1 MRNIYI
7 FAMSKT
13 TKKLK
18 KKITIAIDGFSS
30 CGKSTLAKALAK
42 KLHYIYADSGAMYRA
57 VTLFFLQN
65 RIDIYDKI
73 QVIAALSDVHIHFE
87 NDTAGQR
94 HTFLNRKDVEDEIRK
109 MYISEFVSKV
119 AAIPEVRRAMVKQQQ
134 EMGKR
139 KGIVMDGRDIGTV
152 VFKDAELK
160 LFLTADPDIRT
171 QRRVSELARKGEIT
185 SAEAVKR
192 NLMERDH
199 IDSTR
204 EDSPLRK
211 AADAIEVDNS
221 TMTEVEQVEIVLTM
235 VKRQL
240 ELLGDA

>member
-1 MRNIYI
+1 
-7 FAMSKT
+7 
-13 TKKLK
+13 
-18 KKITIAIDGFSS
+18 
-30 CGKSTLAKALAK
+30 
-42 KLHYIYADSGAMYRA
+42 
-57 VTLFFLQN
+57 
-65 RIDIYDKI
+65 
-73 QVIAALSDVHIHFE
+73 
-87 NDTAGQR
+87 
-94 HTFLNRKDVEDEIRK
+94 
-109 MYISEFVSKV
+109 
-119 AAIPEVRRAMVKQQQ
+119 
-134 EMGKR
+134 
-139 KGIVMDGRDIGTV
+139 
-152 VFKDAELK
+152 
-160 LFLTADPDIRT
+160 
-171 QRRVSELARKGEIT
+171 VSELARKGEIT